1 MNHSPDIVSPP
12 KRSEMMA
19 RVGQKDTPPELAVR
33 SILTSLGLRYRV
45 RNRDLPGS
53 PDIANRS
60 RRWAV
65 FVNGC
70 FWHGH
75 KNCPRTKP
83 GEGFRVPVKNSTFW
97 REKFATNRTRDARAI
112 KSLRARGFV
121 VALVWECEL
130 NTPDAVADYLE
141 RLILAWHQP
150 SSRMEGSP

>member
-83 GEGFRVPVKNSTFW
+83 EAGFRVPAKNSSFW
-97 REKFATNRTRDARAI
+97 REKFIRNRVRDARAI
-112 KSLRARGFV
+112 RALRARGFV

-130 NTPDAVADYLE
+130 KSPHTVADHLE
-141 RLILAWHQP
+141 RLILPSYQP
-150 SSRMEGSP
+150 SSKTEGAS